1 MKWLLL
7 ILLSIFAILQYR
19 LWVSEGSLADVVRL
33 EREVEK
39 QKAANERLL
48 ERNRVLAI
56 EVEELKTGLDS
67 VEERARQD
75 MGMVKEGETFYMLI
89 EPETQNNNS
98 QEQ

>member
-39 QKAANERLL
+39 QKAANERLQ

-98 QEQ
+98 QEK

>member
-39 QKAANERLL
+39 QKVANERLK

-56 EVEELKTGLDS
+56 EVDELKTGLDS

-75 MGMVKEGETFYMLI
+75 MGMIKEGETFYMLI
-89 EPETQNNNS
+89 EPKSENNNS
-98 QEQ
+98 SAR

>member
-7 ILLSIFAILQYR
+7 ILLSLFGLLQYR

-33 EREVEK
+33 EREVAK
-39 QKAANERLL
+39 QKAANERLQ

-75 MGMVKEGETFYMLI
+75 MGMVREGETFYMLI
-89 EPETQNNNS
+89 EPQN